1 MTEKTTPEGSPP
13 SHKEIIEA
21 SWYRCESYGL
31 SHGSEPDFGEV
42 RKGDVSSLI
51 EQHNDLVSTTENEV
65 LPYYENILS
74 NSSCMIVLAD
84 NRGHVLNTWGS
95 SRSLGRAEHGLLP
108 GHVWRE
114 EGVGTNAIGTALQS
128 GQAIQVSRDEHF
140 LRANRFMA
148 GSASPIYDTRKSLIG
163 VLDISTDAY
172 LPQDHT
178 LGLVKLMSLSVENQ
192 LIYAAFQRDHY
203 ILTFNTNTRSLESHW
218 SGLVV
223 LDESGTI
230 VSANRRASIMLSCDL
245 ALMNVEELFG
255 CRLQDLKLQPA
266 SIPLSLLVRDR
277 YRVWVRVQAPLVP
290 TVSLPDFRSR
300 PGYKAPDAEK
310 AEPDGVLAPLVPAE
324 NRLSD
329 ENSAYQERLAS
340 VGRSAAVER
349 PASGEG
355 PLFAE
360 KPAVAAVSGLD
371 TKAGLPRLPEG
382 VIPFA
387 ELEHGDRQMQ
397 QLLKQTCKIIEKDI
411 PILIRGETGAGKEVL
426 VRSLHYHS
434 QRCRENF
441 IAVNCASIPV
451 DLVESELFGYEKGA
465 FTGAHTK
472 GYIGLI
478 RRAHKGTLFLDE
490 IGEMPM
496 HVQSRLLRV
505 LQERVVTPLGSTESF
520 AVDIRLVSATNR
532 NLKQEIERGNFRQ
545 DLYYRIAGLSVE
557 LPALR
562 DRQDKRPLIDYIF
575 TQLQQ
580 EYQSPGMDA
589 SVRQQL
595 YAHHWPGNIRQLV
608 SVLKVALAMSD
619 DEVLQQEHLPL
630 DFVEEFEGLDYKG
643 AGFKGAVFERS
654 GFEAAGDEEA
664 AFAQVNPADIRQATP
679 VTEAGASTDLAQLIP
694 QLYIKFGGNVSKT
707 ARAAGVSR
715 NTVYKYLP
723 PE

>member
-1 MTEKTTPEGSPP
+1 MTEQITPEGSPP

-31 SHGSEPDFGEV
+31 SHGSEPDFGEI
-42 RKGDVSSLI
+42 RQGDVSSLI

-148 GSASPIYDTRKSLIG
+148 GSASPIYDTSKSLIG

-218 SGLVV
+218 SGLIV

-245 ALMNVEELFG
+245 ALMNVEALFG
-255 CRLQDLKLQPA
+255 CRMQDLKLQPA

-300 PGYKAPDAEK
+300 PGYKAPAAETSRSDQAHAPVETLATVK
-310 AEPDGVLAPLVPAE
+310 APAAASEFASAPVTSMV
-324 NRLSD
+324 SD
-329 ENSAYQERLAS
+329 T
-340 VGRSAAVER
+340 G
-349 PASGEG
+349 
-355 PLFAE
+355 
-360 KPAVAAVSGLD
+360 
-371 TKAGLPRLPEG
+371 TKVGLPRLPEG

-387 ELEHGDRQMQ
+387 ELEHGDFQMQ
-397 QLLKQTCKIIEKDI
+397 QLLKQTRKIIEKDI

-575 TQLQQ
+575 EQLQQ

-619 DEVLQQEHLPL
+619 DDMLQQEHLPL
-630 DFVEEFEGLDYKG
+630 DFVEEFEGP
-643 AGFKGAVFERS
+643 
-654 GFEAAGDEEA
+654 GDEEA
-664 AFAQVNPADIRQATP
+664 AFAQTSLADIRQVSP
-679 VTEAGASTDLAQLIP
+679 VTENGASTDLTQLIP

-723 PE
+723 SE